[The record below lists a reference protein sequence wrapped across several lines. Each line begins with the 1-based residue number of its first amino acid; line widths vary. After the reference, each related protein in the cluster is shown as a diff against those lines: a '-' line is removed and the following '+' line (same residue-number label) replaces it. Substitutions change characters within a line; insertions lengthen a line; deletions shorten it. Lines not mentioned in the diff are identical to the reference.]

1 MCRKSTVC
9 FVFRLLLN
17 CVPLAVVALLFSG
30 CVSPLSPA
38 ISSGNTKEVSRLLD
52 AGTDVNAKL
61 LYDEFGNPLNLSPVQ
76 FAAARGQ
83 TDVLKLLLEKGAQPV
98 NPRGNVKGD
107 ILLTAAMNGRTETVR
122 WILDQMA
129 DINGKD
135 GNGCTAL
142 ILGAYNGHPACV
154 SLLLSRGADAGLTDN
169 SGKNAYQYAWER
181 GDSSMA
187 DAIINAGNIQT
198 ALALKG
204 LSFERLL
211 NADEQR
217 LCFFGGWTDSL
228 IEAKNSQLPGLIAH
242 STVEQRIALLNTV
255 EKKLTRYQTQLATL
269 NSAAEDAVRKGQ
281 NAMEYRKN
289 SARVQALISV
299 LLEIKNMLMQ
309 S

>member
-1 MCRKSTVC
+1 MCRNTVLQG
-9 FVFRLLLN
+9 LLL
-17 CVPLAVVALLFSG
+17 LTAGFLFTG
-30 CVSPLSPA
+30 CVSPLAPA
-38 ISSGNTKEVSRLLD
+38 IAGGDAARVNQLLD

-61 LYDEFGNPLNLSPVQ
+61 QFDEFGNPIYWSPVL

-83 TDVLKLLLEKGAQPV
+83 TEVVKLLIEKGAKAEAS
-98 NPRGNVKGD
+98 GCDVKGD
-107 ILLTAAMNGRTETVR
+107 VLLTAAMNGKVDTVR
-122 WILDQMA
+122 WALDQGT
-129 DINGKD
+129 DINIQN

-142 ILGAYNGHPACV
+142 ILSAYKGHSACV
-154 SLLLSRGADAGLTDN
+154 SLLLSRGADAARTDN
-169 SGKNAYQYAWER
+169 AGKNAYQYAWER
-181 GDSSMA
+181 GDIGMA
-187 DAIINAGNIQT
+187 DAIVNAGNAQT

-204 LSFERLL
+204 LSFEQLL
-211 NADEQR
+211 IADEQR
-217 LCFFGGWTDSL
+217 FCFFGGWTDSL
-228 IEAKNSQLPGLIAH
+228 IEAKNSQLPGFIAR

-289 SARVQALISV
+289 SARVQALLSV